1 MIKVDKLTMVYGSGT
16 CAAKDVSF
24 EVRDGQI
31 VGFAGPNGA
40 GKTTV
45 IKMIT
50 GILKPKSGT
59 AQIDGFDI
67 VEQAMEA
74 KKSFAYIADNP
85 DILVQLTGM
94 EYINFIADIYGV
106 PADVREERAT
116 DLAKRFNITDKLDT
130 PMREYSHGMRQK
142 LMIH

>member
-1 MIKVDKLTMVYGSGT
+1 MIKASNLTMVYGSGT

-50 GILKPKSGT
+50 GIPASVIIVLQIMTKAGDSDGT
-59 AQIDGFDI
+59 KASLCKRR
-67 VEQAMEA
+67 A
-74 KKSFAYIADNP
+74 
-85 DILVQLTGM
+85 
-94 EYINFIADIYGV
+94 
-106 PADVREERAT
+106 VR
-116 DLAKRFNITDKLDT
+116 
-130 PMREYSHGMRQK
+130 
-142 LMIH
+142 